1 MKSPIALA
9 LSAFMILTLTVG
21 NADARST
28 NEEKRQK
35 IDAIAK
41 DALSVVL
48 DNRERAQ
55 TLFDKAYGYAVFDN
69 VKISLMISGGGGR
82 GVAVERASGKRTYM
96 NMGTAGLNIG
106 LGAQKYQVVF
116 LFENKDSFDDFVNKG
131 WQADAN
137 ANAVAGTKG
146 ANAEAAAGSAGANV
160 EAAFKNGMALYQIT
174 EGGLML
180 QADIAGT
187 KFWKNKKLNK

>member
-9 LSAFMILTLTVG
+9 LSAFMILTLTAG
-21 NADARST
+21 DADARSS
-28 NEEKRQK
+28 NEKKRQK

-41 DALSVVL
+41 DAMSVVL
-48 DNRERAQ
+48 DNRERAK
-55 TLFDKAYGYAVFDN
+55 TLFDKSYGYAVFDN

-116 LFENKDSFDDFVNKG
+116 LFEDKESFDDFVNKG

-146 ANAEAAAGSAGANV
+146 ANAEAAAGSAGANA

-174 EGGLML
+174 EAGLML